1 VGGGERENRKKNSS
15 AAISN
20 FEGRGRE
27 NGERNSSAAIPDFFG
42 GGERENR
49 GKKFIRSH
57 P

>member
-1 VGGGERENRKKNSS
+1 MKSKLKRNST
-15 AAISN
+15 AANPN

-42 GGERENR
+42 GRERENR